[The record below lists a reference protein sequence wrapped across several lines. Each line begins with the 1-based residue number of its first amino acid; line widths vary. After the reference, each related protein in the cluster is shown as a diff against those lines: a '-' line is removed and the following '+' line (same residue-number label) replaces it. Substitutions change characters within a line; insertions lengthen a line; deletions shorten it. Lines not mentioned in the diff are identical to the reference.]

1 MKNGDYIR
9 SLDDD
14 RLARLL
20 FIWGINTLSLFLEY
34 GGMRIMDARQL
45 REWLDKLDFM
55 CDQTLVPKD
64 FIFGQDFFLK
74 EGGEYEER

>member
-34 GGMRIMDARQL
+34 GGLRVMDAKQI
-45 REWLDKLDFM
+45 REWLEKMDFM

-64 FIFGQDFFLK
+64 FVFGQDFFLR
-74 EGGEYEER
+74 EGDNA

>member
-34 GGMRIMDARQL
+34 GGLRVMDAKQTRD
-45 REWLDKLDFM
+45 WLDKLDFM

-64 FIFGQDFFLK
+64 FVFGQDFFLK
-74 EGGEYEER
+74 KEDDDEER

>member
-34 GGMRIMDARQL
+34 GGLRVMDAKQTRD
-45 REWLDKLDFM
+45 WLDKLDFM

-74 EGGEYEER
+74 EGDEYEER

>member
-20 FIWGINTLSLFLEY
+20 FIWGVNTLSLFLQY
-34 GGMRIMDARQL
+34 GGLRVMDAKQI

-64 FIFGQDFFLK
+64 FVFGQDFFLK
-74 EGGEYEER
+74 EGDNA

>member
-34 GGMRIMDARQL
+34 GGLRVMDAKQIRD
-45 REWLDKLDFM
+45 WLDKLDFM

-64 FIFGQDFFLK
+64 FVFGQDFFLK
-74 EGGEYEER
+74 EGDNA

>member
-1 MKNGDYIR
+1 MRNGDYIR

-34 GGMRIMDARQL
+34 GGMRVMDAKQT

-64 FIFGQDFFLK
+64 FVFGQDFFLK
-74 EGGEYEER
+74 EGDEYEER

>member
-20 FIWGINTLSLFLEY
+20 FVWGINTLSLFLQY
-34 GGMRIMDARQL
+34 GGLRVMDAKQT

-55 CDQTLVPKD
+55 CDQTLVSKD

-74 EGGEYEER
+74 EGDEYEER